1 MTVIIGLTG
10 GIASGKTTVSNILR
24 ELGAII
30 IDADEISRKI
40 VEKGKPA
47 LDEIRDRNILGKK
60 FYLKMGNLIAKNLE
74 ILFLI
79 MPKS

>member
-47 LDEIRDRNILGKK
+47 LDEIRDYFGEK